1 MKTRITYPAAIILG
15 LSANLLLGGWQPYE
29 LFLGVAVPI
38 VIQVGLY
45 ILFPVVFI
53 LFTAATASL
62 RRYKD
67 TLMVFSST
75 ILWAFITTLALSF
88 LGLLLSLVLPG
99 GLSLGAATGNV
110 SGVTFFEF
118 HSFSRMFVSENAF
131 SQFTISSS
139 SLLPVIM
146 LALVFG
152 IALRPDK
159 EAIRPAYVVM
169 NSFAEAMMRL
179 TRIVTIVGAALLVI
193 LSADWFGSIDLS
205 GIFMANLWYFIGLVV
220 AVAASVL
227 ILLPLLFG
235 LFTLFKGGNPYR
247 VLVGTFPAMLSA
259 GLSGNILFGATPLIA
274 LSQRNN
280 GVRKRVLGISIPLF
294 TILGRGGSALIASFT
309 IMNLM
314 QTSGNSQ
321 LSLQTMILV
330 ALFSALFSFGASFT
344 PGLEVLFIVI
354 LVLRGFMSGATTQIQ
369 ASLLVLLP
377 CIQMAALI
385 IDTAVIAIGSAF
397 SSRIVS
403 PDDRVPIEEMM

>member
-1 MKTRITYPAAIILG
+1 MKTWITYPAAIILG

-29 LFLGVAVPI
+29 VFLGIAVPV

-67 TLMVFSST
+67 TILVFSST
-75 ILWAFITTLALSF
+75 ILWGLVTTLFLSF
-88 LGLLLSLVLPG
+88 LGLFLSLVLPG
-99 GLSLGAATGNV
+99 ELSLGTV
-110 SGVTFFEF
+110 SGNAPGVAFFEF
-118 HSFSRMFVSENAF
+118 QSFSRMFVSENAF
-131 SQFTISSS
+131 SQFTVSSS
-139 SLLPVIM
+139 SLLPVMM

-159 EAIRPAYVVM
+159 EAIR
-169 NSFAEAMMRL
+169 L
-179 TRIVTIVGAALLVI
+179 TRIATIVGAVLLVI
-193 LSADWFGSIDLS
+193 LSADWFASIDLS
-205 GIFMANLWYFIGLVV
+205 GILMANLWYFIGLVV
-220 AVAASVL
+220 AVVASVL

-247 VLVGTFPAMLSA
+247 ILVGTFPAMLSA
-259 GLSGNILFGATPLIA
+259 GFSGNILFGATPLIA

-309 IMNLM
+309 IMHLM
-314 QTSGNSQ
+314 QSSGSSQ
-321 LSLQTMILV
+321 LSLQTMILI

-369 ASLLVLLP
+369 ASLLVLLSF
-377 CIQMAALI
+377 IQLAALI
-385 IDTAVIAIGSAF
+385 VDTAVIAVGSAF